1 MSIPFNEL
9 QDKQVVTEK
18 NFDEMVEEIR
28 RILEE
33 TTEVFDDVPF

>member
-1 MSIPFNEL
+1 MSITFNDL
-9 QDKQVVTEK
+9 QDKQIITEK

-33 TTEVFDDVPF
+33 TTEEFDDVPF